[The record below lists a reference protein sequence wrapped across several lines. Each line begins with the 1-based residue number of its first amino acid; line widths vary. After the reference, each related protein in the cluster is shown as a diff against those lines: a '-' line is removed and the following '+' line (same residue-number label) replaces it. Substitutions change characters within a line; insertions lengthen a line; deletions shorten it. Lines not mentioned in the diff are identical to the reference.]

1 MNLPEISIRRHV
13 LAWMVSG
20 VLALFGL
27 ISFQRIGIDR
37 FPYIEFPIISITTI
51 LPGANPE
58 VVDASITNV
67 IESSVNGVPGIEHI
81 QSSSSPG
88 VSIVSVIFDLDKN
101 IDVGFNEVQ
110 AKINQVLRALPKDI
124 DPPVVAK
131 VQTGSNPILWLVL
144 QGDRTLQQLN
154 LYARNVI
161 KKQLETVE
169 GVGEIRIGGE
179 RKRVIRVNLSMGKMA
194 SFGVTTQDVIR
205 AFANE
210 HLMLPGGFMVAGKT
224 EEMIKL
230 DLEFHDMDSLA
241 GLLVAHRGGAPIR
254 LRDVAELT
262 DGLADFRQIARF
274 NGEPAVG
281 IGVVKIPNANTVEI
295 VDKVFAKVE
304 KEIKPQLPPGL
315 KMGISS
321 NDAIFIREMV
331 DGLMEHLVLG
341 TLLTAVVV
349 LMFLKSVR
357 ATLIITLAIPVSLMG
372 AVAVMYQGGY
382 TFNTLTLLALL
393 LLIGVV
399 VDDAI
404 VVLENIFRHREKID
418 PDPVSSA
425 VNGSAQVVFAVMAA
439 SLTLVSIFAPVMF
452 LGGIVG
458 KFFKSF
464 AVVVTFGV
472 LVSLLVSLTLTPML
486 CSRYLVVAKRH
497 GRLYRFFD
505 LLFHALDAS
514 YRRTLSLA
522 LGFRWVTVGI
532 ALAAVLSSYYFFVNT
547 GKGFVPPEDE
557 ARFMVF
563 FKTPLGSS
571 IEYTNDRMAEV
582 EKVLASHKKEIESH
596 FTAIGIG
603 VSGQVNQGM
612 AFVRMTPKRARKI
625 KQYDFI
631 PLLSRE
637 LSQIPGVRAF
647 AAPIPIVSGMRGEPL
662 QFLIKGPALPEV
674 ARIATELQG
683 KFVAYPAIGRVD
695 LDLQLDL
702 PQISLDMDR
711 TRAADLGISTQD
723 IGMAVNV
730 LAGGLDVAKYNDIP
744 GDGERYYIRLKAGE
758 GSLETGADLSKIYL
772 RARDGSLARLDTLA
786 RVDRG
791 IGAAVIGKYDLQY
804 AAMFFGNP
812 TMALGEAI
820 DVVKKEAQNLLPM
833 GYSLRMVGQAEEFAK
848 TSRNMMFT
856 FALAMVL
863 VYMTLASQFNSFIQ
877 PLVIMMAQPLAIIG
891 GVVAL
896 WATGNTLNIYSMIG
910 LVLLVG
916 LVAKNSILLVDLTN
930 QLRTQG
936 MSIRDALMEACPIRM
951 RPVLMTSM
959 TIILALMPAATG
971 KGAGAESNAPL
982 AVAVIGGMLS
992 STALTLVAVP
1002 AVYSLVENG
1011 IMRLRARLSRAGVA
1025 APATDGG
1032 VIES

>member
-1 MNLPEISIRRHV
+1 MNLPEVSIRRHV

-37 FPYIEFPIISITTI
+37 FPYIEFPIISIATI

-58 VVDASITNV
+58 VVDASITNI

-81 QSSSSPG
+81 QSNSSPG
-88 VSIVSVIFDLDKN
+88 VSLVTVTFDLDKN

-110 AKINQVLRALPKDI
+110 SKINQVLRALPKDI

-131 VQTGSNPILWLVL
+131 VQTGTNPILWLAL
-144 QGDRTLQQLN
+144 KGDRTLQQLN

-161 KKQLETVE
+161 KKQLENVE

-179 RKRVIRVNLSMGKMA
+179 RRRVIRVNLDLGKMA
-194 SFGVTTQDVIR
+194 AFSVTTQDVIR
-205 AFANE
+205 AFASE

-241 GLLVAHRGGAPIR
+241 QMLVAHRAGAPIR
-254 LRDVAELT
+254 LRDVATLE
-262 DGLADFRQIARF
+262 DGLADYRQIARF
-274 NGEPAVG
+274 NGQPAVG
-281 IGVVKIPNANTVEI
+281 VGVVKIPNANTVEI
-295 VDKVFAKVE
+295 VDKVFKKVE
-304 KEIKPQLPPGL
+304 KEIRPQLPPGL
-315 KMGISS
+315 TLDVSS
-321 NDAIFIREMV
+321 NDAIFIRQMV
-331 DGLMEHLVLG
+331 DGLMEHLTLG
-341 TLLTAVVV
+341 TLFTAVIV
-349 LMFLKSVR
+349 LMFLKSFR
-357 ATLIITLAIPVSLMG
+357 ATAIITLAIPVSLLG
-372 AVAVMYQGGY
+372 AVAVMYQAGY

-472 LVSLLVSLTLTPML
+472 LVSLVVSLTLTPML

-497 GRLYRFFD
+497 GRLYRLFD
-505 LLFHALDAS
+505 ALFHALDSA
-514 YRRTLSLA
+514 YRWTLTRA
-522 LGFRWVTVGI
+522 LDFRWTTVGV
-532 ALAAVLSSYYFFVNT
+532 ALAIVVSSYYFFTNT

-557 ARFMVF
+557 SRFMVF

-571 IEYTNDRMAEV
+571 IEYTNDRMARVEAILSSHKDEV
-582 EKVLASHKKEIESH
+582 ENY
-596 FTAIGIG
+596 FTAIGMG
-603 VSGQVNQGM
+603 TAGQVNQGM
-612 AFVRMTPKRARKI
+612 AFVSMTPKHGRKI

-631 PLLSRE
+631 PMLSRE

-647 AAPIPIVSGMRGEPL
+647 ASPIPMVSGMRGEPL
-662 QFLIKGPALPEV
+662 AFLVKGPTLPEV

-683 KFVAYPAIGRVD
+683 KFASYPAMGRVD

-702 PQISLDMDR
+702 PQISLGIDR

-723 IGMAVNV
+723 IGIAVNV
-730 LAGGLDVAKYNDIP
+730 LAGGYDAAKYNDIP
-744 GDGERYYIRLKAGE
+744 GDGERYDIRLKASNGI
-758 GSLETGADLSKIYL
+758 ETGADLSKIYL

-786 RVDRG
+786 RVDASVG
-791 IGAAVIGKYDLQY
+791 PAVIGKYDLQY

-812 TMALGEAI
+812 TMPLGEAI
-820 DVVKKEAQNLLPM
+820 DIVKKEGQKLMPM

-848 TSRNMMFT
+848 TARNMVFT
-856 FALAMVL
+856 FALAMIL

-916 LVAKNSILLVDLTN
+916 LVAKNSILLVDMTN
-930 QLRTQG
+930 QLRAEG
-936 MSIRDALMEACPIRM
+936 MSIQDALMEACPIRM

-982 AVAVIGGMLS
+982 AVAVIGGMIS

-1011 IMRLRARLSRAGVA
+1011 ILRLRAKLSRARPA
-1025 APATDGG
+1025 APVADGG
-1032 VIES
+1032 VIKG